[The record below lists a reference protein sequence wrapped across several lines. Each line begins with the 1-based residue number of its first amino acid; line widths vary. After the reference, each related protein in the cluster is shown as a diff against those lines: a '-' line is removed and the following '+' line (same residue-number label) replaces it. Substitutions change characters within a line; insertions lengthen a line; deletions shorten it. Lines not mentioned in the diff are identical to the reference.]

1 MSNWTQLIPA
11 KIRNTLYLGF
21 GVLSLSQAA
30 ILAYCAAIQTA
41 APVWAIGGGAV
52 LGVIGG
58 AFGFVAAGN
67 TNVTAPA
74 DGRYE
79 AGRTEDSYR
88 IPNIDLRSLHRLV
101 SFEVPED
108 LSAVTLVINGEDY
121 GTVPARN
128 GTVNYILDK
137 SIPNGTVTV
146 TALDADG
153 EHVAET
159 LFTFE

>member
-67 TNVTAPA
+67 TNVSPAP
-74 DGRYE
+74 DGKYE
-79 AGRTEDSYR
+79 AGRAEGR
-88 IPNIDLRSLHRLV
+88 APIPGTTLDLGASEHLPH
-101 SFEVPED
+101 E
-108 LSAVTLVINGEDY
+108 
-121 GTVPARN
+121 
-128 GTVNYILDK
+128 
-137 SIPNGTVTV
+137 
-146 TALDADG
+146 ADTTY
-153 EHVAET
+153 EQ
-159 LFTFE
+159 

>member
-67 TNVTAPA
+67 TNVTQDTVQVTLDASLIEARIAEVKAEYGIGDPHEPTEA
-74 DGRYE
+74 DPERYE
-79 AGRTEDSYR
+79 Q
-88 IPNIDLRSLHRLV
+88 
-101 SFEVPED
+101 
-108 LSAVTLVINGEDY
+108 
-121 GTVPARN
+121 
-128 GTVNYILDK
+128 
-137 SIPNGTVTV
+137 
-146 TALDADG
+146 
-153 EHVAET
+153 
-159 LFTFE
+159 

>member
-67 TNVTAPA
+67 TNVSPAP
-74 DGRYE
+74 GGKYE
-79 AGRTEDSYR
+79 AGRAEDR
-88 IPNIDLRSLHRLV
+88 APIPGTTLDLGANDQLPHDSEYV
-101 SFEVPED
+101 D
-108 LSAVTLVINGEDY
+108 LGSSEANHERY
-121 GTVPARN
+121 G
-128 GTVNYILDK
+128 
-137 SIPNGTVTV
+137 
-146 TALDADG
+146 
-153 EHVAET
+153 H
-159 LFTFE
+159 